1 MIKDTKLPIH
11 PPRVY
16 PAPPPAYDA
25 HYDYE
30 SQQLPPQRARIQTWS
45 DTKREWR
52 YGSKSRVF
60 KYYLG
65 YALAGF
71 IIGAIIG
78 IIIAV
83 IRRFT

>member
-1 MIKDTKLPIH
+1 MIKTKLPIL

-16 PAPPPAYDA
+16 PAPPPAYNA
-25 HYDYE
+25 HYAYE

-52 YGSKSRVF
+52 YGSRSRVF

-83 IRRFT
+83 IRRST